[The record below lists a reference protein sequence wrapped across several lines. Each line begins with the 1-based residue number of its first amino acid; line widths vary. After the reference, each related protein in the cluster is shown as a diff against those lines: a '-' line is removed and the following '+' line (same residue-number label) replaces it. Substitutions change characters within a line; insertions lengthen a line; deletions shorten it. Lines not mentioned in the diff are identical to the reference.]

1 MRQRAL
7 DVVMQQLLGAREG
20 NYQLYGVNAQMFATD
35 AAGTIALHN
44 TCKLL
49 ASRNAAAWFDDV
61 LFCYRENK
69 EDARGGP
76 RGLLLNHRRHEQ

>member
-44 TCKLL
+44 TCKLP
-49 ASRNAAAWFDDV
+49 ASHNTAAWFDDV
-61 LFCYRENK
+61 FFCYHENK
-69 EDARGGP
+69 EEARMADP
-76 RGLLLNHRRHEQ
+76 EAFF